1 MSLTEDMDRGQKAA
15 RLLSDPLLLQAKE
28 EVSKAIHEAWER
40 APIRDKEGAHELRL
54 MLKALSD
61 VWALLETAVAN
72 GKMSA
77 MEFDQLN
84 HRAEK

>member
-15 RLLSDPLLLQAKE
+15 RLLADPMLMDAKAQ
-28 EVSKAIHEAWER
+28 VAQAIHDAWER

-77 MEFDQLN
+77 IEFDQLN
-84 HRAEK
+84 RRAEK

>member
-15 RLLSDPLLLQAKE
+15 RLLADPMLIEARANVAQ
-28 EVSKAIHEAWER
+28 AIHDAWER
-40 APIRDKEGAHELRL
+40 APIRDRDGAHELRL

-61 VWALLETAVAN
+61 VWALLETTVAD
-72 GKMSA
+72 GKMA
-77 MEFDQLN
+77 AIEFNQLN

>member
-15 RLLSDPLLLQAKE
+15 KLLSDPLLIAAKE

-40 APIRDKEGAHELRL
+40 APIRDREGAHELRL